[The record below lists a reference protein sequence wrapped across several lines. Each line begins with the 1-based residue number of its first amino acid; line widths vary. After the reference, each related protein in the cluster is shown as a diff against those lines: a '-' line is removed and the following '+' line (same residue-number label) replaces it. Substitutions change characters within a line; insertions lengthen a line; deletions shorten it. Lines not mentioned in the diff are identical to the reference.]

1 MPDRET
7 TAALGGTPLF
17 HGLDGTDLARIAG
30 AARIRRLDIGERLFR
45 DGDEAR
51 HFFVVLHG
59 RIKVFKVS
67 FAGKEQILHVLGPW
81 STVAEAAAF
90 AGGRFPASAE
100 AMEPSR
106 VIEID
111 GRRLA
116 ALLEAR
122 PALALRVIEGL
133 CAKLREFNARIED
146 LSLKDV
152 TARLAQY
159 LVSRAERQGGAP
171 VCRLDIAKHQL
182 AAEIG
187 TIAETLSRTMGRLKQ
202 RGWIEERPEGIAL
215 LAPDRLREIAAG
227 LPPFFA
233 EESGR

>member
-1 MPDRET
+1 MADRET
-7 TAALGGTPLF
+7 TAALAATPLF
-17 HGLDGTDLARIAG
+17 HGLEEADLARIAA
-30 AARIRRLDIGERLFR
+30 AARIRRLDSGEILFR

-51 HFFVVLHG
+51 HLFVVIEG
-59 RIKVFKVS
+59 RIKVSKIS
-67 FAGKEQILHVLGPW
+67 FAGKEQILHILGPS

-90 AGGRFPASAE
+90 AAGRYPASAE
-100 AMEPSR
+100 ALEPSE
-106 VIEID
+106 VIEVD

-116 ALLEAR
+116 SLLEAR
-122 PALALRVIEGL
+122 PRVALRVIAGL

-159 LVSRAERQGGAP
+159 LIDRAKGESGTP
-171 VCRLDIAKHQL
+171 VCRLDIAKNQL

-202 RGWIEERPEGIAL
+202 RGWIEERPEGIAIL
-215 LAPDRLREIAAG
+215 DPDRLLEIAAG
-227 LPPFFA
+227 LPPGFGGG
-233 EESGR
+233 SGR